1 VSGTTYEFP
10 GYRCRDHVLSVPLDH
25 GKPDGESIEV
35 FARELVRPDKDR
47 DDLPWL
53 VFLQGGPGH
62 RSDRPAP
69 SHGWL
74 PQALEEFR
82 VLLLDP
88 RGTGR
93 STPVNRQTLPQRG
106 TPVEQAGFLT
116 HFRADS
122 IVADA
127 EAVRKHLL
135 GDEESWSV
143 LGQSFGGFCALTYLS
158 RAPEHLREV
167 MIAGGL
173 PSTTATAEEVYRAAY
188 PRVRAK
194 NEAFFARYG
203 DDLPLVR
210 RIAEV
215 LRGQEVLLRSGD
227 RLTVERFQ
235 TLGLELG
242 MAGRFDAVHFL
253 LEEAFLPG
261 MNQSVLSDVFLTQ
274 VEALTSFAGQP
285 LFAVMHE
292 PIYGHGTSTDWAAQR
307 VRADFPE
314 FDPDPDAG
322 RVLLTGEM
330 IYPWQFEQD
339 SALIPLREAAEL
351 LAQHDTWPALYDQ
364 DRLAAN
370 EVPVVAAVYHDDM
383 YVDRQMSLETASRV
397 RGCRTWVTNTYE
409 HDGLRYGAFDRLLG
423 MARGRV

>member
-1 VSGTTYEFP
+1 MTTYEFP
-10 GYRCRDHVLSVPLDH
+10 GFRCRDHLLAVPLDH
-25 GKPDGESIEV
+25 NKPDAEKIEV
-35 FARELVRPDKDR
+35 FAREVTRPDKDG

-74 PQALEEFR
+74 PEALEDFR

-93 STPVNRQTLPQRG
+93 SAPVNRQTLPARG
-106 TPVEQAGFLT
+106 TPAEQAEFLT

-127 EAVRKHLL
+127 EAFRRHLL
-135 GDEESWSV
+135 GERKSWSI

-158 RAPEHLREV
+158 RSPEHLREV
-167 MIAGGL
+167 MISGGL
-173 PSTTATAEEVYRAAY
+173 PSTTVTADEVYRAAY

-194 NEAFFARYG
+194 NQAFFSRYV
-203 DDLPLVR
+203 DDSAMVR

-215 LRGQEVLLRSGD
+215 LRDQEVLLPGGD

-235 TLGLELG
+235 TVGLELG

-253 LEEAFLPG
+253 LEEAFVPRT
-261 MNQSVLSDVFLTQ
+261 NQTVLSDVFLGQ

-292 PIYGHGTSTDWAAQR
+292 PIYGQGAPTDWAAQR
-307 VRADFPE
+307 VRAQFPE
-314 FDPDPDAG
+314 FAPDPDAG
-322 RVLLTGEM
+322 PVLLTGEM

-339 SALIPLREAAEL
+339 SALVALREAAEL
-351 LAQHDTWPALYDQ
+351 LAQHDAWPDLYDQ
-364 DRLAAN
+364 ERLAGN

-383 YVDRQMSLETASRV
+383 YVDREMSLETASRV
-397 RGCRTWVTNTYE
+397 RGGRAWVTNAYE
-409 HDGLRYGAFDRLLG
+409 HDGLRYGAFTRLLG